1 MTMIHSVWDDG
12 GWIELSAFFYFSKIE
27 FLFSKWKKSMLPTNI
42 YGPIKT
48 FLWLIFANL
57 HFAKPSLWKIL
68 KNVETKLKQNQ
79 RNITFFTLMQLPL
92 ANEPLFRNNP
102 KCRPRTLVL
111 YSGMHENEK
120 KGP

>member
-1 MTMIHSVWDDG
+1 M
-12 GWIELSAFFYFSKIE
+12 
-27 FLFSKWKKSMLPTNI
+27 
-42 YGPIKT
+42 
-48 FLWLIFANL
+48 
-57 HFAKPSLWKIL
+57 
-68 KNVETKLKQNQ
+68 KQNQ

-120 KGP
+120 KAHKLKSLTFSTKEHFSYCMPSSTKSNQPVAKT